1 MKRRPF
7 APSDSLELLL
17 DTICNTFGAVIFISI
32 LVAILVSRSRPQS
45 SQSGPQDEITEFINA
60 QRLEIREAQQRQQ
73 VLSLQLAQQRE
84 LVERFAS
91 EESVKLAADIRNA
104 TLNRARILQDS
115 AEVLESVTETE
126 VQAIQ
131 VAEEMRVRK
140 QQLESLEEEN
150 KTLQQDLQQRI
161 EVSARTARI
170 PQVRRTDKQS
180 VAYILHT
187 GRLFCATN
195 ELGQLDDVDCM
206 IQDAGGVTTLEPR
219 PGAGVAVVAT
229 DDQLKARFQKV
240 KNTKHFARLFVSR
253 DSFSHFMTVKD
264 TLIELGLEYE
274 VIIFDRDQ
282 NAVFLSDQQ
291 RESFVQ

>member
-32 LVAILVSRSRPQS
+32 LVAILVSRSRPQG
-45 SQSGPQDEITEFINA
+45 SQSESQDEITAFVDT
-60 QRLEIREAQQRQQ
+60 QMQEIREAQQRRQI
-73 VLSLQLAQQRE
+73 LSLQLSQQRE
-84 LVERFAS
+84 LVDRFSS
-91 EESVKLAADIRNA
+91 EESVKLAADIRNT
-104 TLNRARILQDS
+104 TLNRARILKDS
-115 AEVLESVTETE
+115 AEALKSVTEAE

-131 VAEEMRVRK
+131 VAAEMRMRK
-140 QQLESLEEEN
+140 QQLENLEKEN
-150 KTLQQDLQQRI
+150 KTLQQDLQHSI
-161 EVSARTARI
+161 VVSSRTARI

-206 IQDAGGVTTLEPR
+206 IEDTGGVTTLEPR
-219 PGAGVAVVAT
+219 PGAGIAVFAT
-229 DDQLKARFQKV
+229 DDQLKTRFQKV
-240 KNTKHFARLFVSR
+240 NNSKHFAKLFVSR
-253 DSFSHFMTVKD
+253 DSFSHFLTVKD
-264 TLIELGLEYE
+264 TLIELGLQYE

-282 NAVFLSDQQ
+282 NTLFLSDQQ